1 MTDATLD
8 DAKQAVR
15 ERIWARL
22 EAAQA
27 VPPDVHGRIPAFDG
41 ADEAA
46 ERLASLQCW
55 QTARVVKVVP
65 DKPQLPVRARA
76 LADGKL
82 VYMAVPKLAER
93 QPFYLLDPNE
103 LTVPPAEAA
112 VKETAARVGRH
123 VGVTDMQPVDL
134 VVTGCVVVNHAGV
147 RLGKGAGYSDIEVA
161 LLAEAGLLTDET
173 VIVTTVHDL
182 QVVDE
187 ELPETEH
194 DFRVDY
200 IVTPTR
206 VIATPQRKRPYG
218 LSWGSLSREK
228 IDSIPVLAQM
238 EASRAT
244 THE

>member
-15 ERIWARL
+15 ERIWTRL
-22 EAAQA
+22 EAAQ
-27 VPPDVHGRIPAFDG
+27 VVRPGVHGRIPAFDG
-41 ADEAA
+41 ADAAA
-46 ERLASLQCW
+46 ERLASLQLW
-55 QTARVVKVVP
+55 QEARVVKVVP

-82 VYMAVPKLAER
+82 VYMAVPKLAEP

-103 LTVPPAEAA
+103 LAVPPAEAA

-187 ELPETEH
+187 ALPEAEH

-200 IVTPTR
+200 IVTPTQM
-206 VIATPQRKRPYG
+206 IATPKRKRPEG
-218 LSWGSLSREK
+218 LSWESLSKEK
-228 IDSIPVLAQM
+228 IEAIPILAQM
-238 EASRAT
+238 AKMR
-244 THE
+244 